1 MPDPNKPQA
10 ASVPARPAPPL
21 DEVRRLLGRYSQ
33 TDTSRPRGARTTVLA
48 QPERKRGD

>member
-10 ASVPARPAPPL
+10 AVTPARPAPPL

-33 TDTSRPRGARTTVLA
+33 TETARSRGTRTAVLA
-48 QPERKRGD
+48 PPERKRGD